1 MRRTQRHRSYR
12 DAELNG
18 LQVSVDNLQVTR
30 EDFGQALSEVRPSFG
45 ASLDDLDRP
54 DTPETRARCGR
65 DAAEMRPNGAHG
77 MSAMCPRRCARGG
90 VLAYGGALPQLQA
103 SYCTPVEP
111 LSMRR
116 FPMADGSRVA
126 A

>member
-1 MRRTQRHRSYR
+1 MRRTQRHRSCR

-45 ASLDDLDRP
+45 ASLDDLDRR

-65 DAAEMRPNGAHG
+65 DAAER
-77 MSAMCPRRCARGG
+77 CPRYERDVPAQVCTWRGPRVRRRSTAAAG
-90 VLAYGGALPQLQA
+90 ELLHA
-103 SYCTPVEP
+103 SRTIVHATIPH
-111 LSMRR
+111 
-116 FPMADGSRVA
+116 G
-126 A
+126 